1 MLIVDDY
8 PAIRSG
14 VRSTVADCQNVEVV
28 GEASDGIEAIK
39 RTHELRPDLII
50 MDVSMPLLDG
60 LTAAEIIRKYYPQ
73 IHILIFSM
81 HNVRQLVE
89 TVKQLGLDGF
99 VPKEEDGP
107 SLLRA
112 LEAVQHN
119 RVYFPNAYGIQTP
132 RLARSHNAS

>member
-8 PAIRSG
+8 PAIRRG
-14 VRSTVADCQNVEVV
+14 VRSTIEDCQDVEVV
-28 GEASDGIEAIK
+28 GEASDGVEAIK
-39 RTHELRPDLII
+39 KAHELRPDLII

-60 LTAAEIIRKYYPQ
+60 LTAAEIIRKHYPQ
-73 IHILIFSM
+73 THILIFSM

-107 SLLRA
+107 SLSLA
-112 LEAVQHN
+112 LDAVQHN
-119 RVYFPNAYGIQTP
+119 LTYFPESNAAGKP
-132 RLARSHNAS
+132 LRARSQNAS